1 MKRKLHILATAVV
14 VLAIAGVVADAASL
28 KVSLG
33 TRETNKTTVAIGG
46 DGGGSGG
53 TGIEWV
59 APVDSLDLPMDGQWR
74 QYSFSMNAFNSPSFT
89 GNGTVDG
96 TAGALEHLR
105 FVPDGVYSGPYK
117 IWIDDV
123 AETVAGAA
131 ETVITSFAGA
141 ADNDQVMFR
150 QPSFSGST
158 SANLLGAPNFSG
170 VDNTVGHTDNSSLRV
185 EFQFVDATPHVP
197 GVAGGRWLRLTTN
210 AAPSLPN
217 PNLYYGEG
225 NVVTVWMK
233 AVPEP
238 ATLSLLA
245 LGTLFIRRR
254 RA

>member
-1 MKRKLHILATAVV
+1 MKRKLHILATAAV

-33 TRETNKTTVAIGG
+33 TRETNKPDVPIGG

-74 QYSFSMNAFNSPSFT
+74 QYSFSMNAFNSTSFT
-89 GNGTVDG
+89 GNGNVDG

-105 FVPDGVYSGPYK
+105 FVPDGVYAGPYK

-123 AETVAGAA
+123 AETLATGA
-131 ETVITSFAGA
+131 ETVITSFAGS
-141 ADNDQVMFR
+141 ADDAQVMFR

-158 SANLLGAPNFSG
+158 SGNLLTPPNFTG

-185 EFQFVDATPHVP
+185 EFQFKGATPHVP
-197 GVAGGRWLRLTTN
+197 GVAGGHWLRLTTN
-210 AAPSLPN
+210 GAPSLPN

-245 LGTLFIRRR
+245 LGALFIRRR